1 MISALHPIAT
11 PPAREALR
19 MISMF
24 NKPPL
29 RILDQTMAVITLV
42 DIDKYVFITAL
53 CYEDPISSA
62 ALNDGQ

>member
-1 MISALHPIAT
+1 
-11 PPAREALR
+11 
-19 MISMF
+19 MF